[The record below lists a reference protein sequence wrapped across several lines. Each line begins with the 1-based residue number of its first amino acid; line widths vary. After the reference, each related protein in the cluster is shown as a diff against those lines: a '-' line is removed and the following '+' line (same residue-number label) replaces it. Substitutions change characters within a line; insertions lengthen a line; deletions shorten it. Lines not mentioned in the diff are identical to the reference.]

1 MKKNQIF
8 YILAFASI
16 VVLVSCSKEVGPA
29 GPAGPAGADGANG
42 ADGADGA
49 PGPDSVLYSNWM
61 PMNMSENIDIN
72 SDTTYSQDFPAN
84 AITSDIINSGTVL
97 TYLSGVDGNGNS
109 FIYNAATALTE
120 SYYVGSIFVVS
131 PPPAPSHSAGFNFA
145 GYYYR
150 FIVIP
155 GSIAVTAFKGMTQQ
169 QIRTASYPAI
179 TKMLNLPAAE
189 SNIPK
194 KFISQ

>member
-16 VVLVSCSKEVGPA
+16 VVLVSCSKGEAGPA
-29 GPAGPAGADGANG
+29 GPTGPAGADGANG
-42 ADGADGA
+42 MDGA

-72 SDTTYSQDFPAN
+72 SDTTYSQIFPAN
-84 AITSDIINSGTVL
+84 AITDDILNSGTIL

-120 SYYVGSIFVVS
+120 SYYVGNIFVAS
-131 PPPAPSHSAGFNFA
+131 LPPAPSHSAGSNFA
-145 GYYYR
+145 GDYYR
-150 FIVIP
+150 FIVVP
-155 GSIAVTAFKGMTQQ
+155 GSIAVTAFKGMTPQ
-169 QIRTASYPAI
+169 QIRTVSYPVVA
-179 TKMLNLPAAE
+179 KMLNLPAGN
-189 SNIPK
+189 SNIPN
-194 KFISQ
+194 KFSSQ